1 MPLGPKHHFANS
13 GLELPHPGLALL
25 NLVGVV
31 IAFSEL
37 PMFLVLLPRVLTS
50 TPSTCP
56 RLTIYLLHPTPLLS
70 YPSRAPLVS
79 SSAPPNPLLLRG
91 PCIPPLLPAVPPICV
106 SCLSPARRC
115 LFRPCPFIVVSFLY
129 PSRGCSF
136 RPCPSFFS
144 SMSACHCVSSPGV
157 VFHCSSCCA
166 IRSRLMSVA
175 DMLLT

>member
-13 GLELPHPGLALL
+13 GFELPHPGLALL

-37 PMFLVLLPRVLTS
+37 PMFLVLLPRFLTS

-56 RLTIYLLHPTPLLS
+56 RLTNYLLHPTPLLS

-79 SSAPPNPLLLRG
+79 SSAPPNPLLRHRSLLFLHPFLLYLCAPLALLRCL
-91 PCIPPLLPAVPPICV
+91 PSFLPLL
-106 SCLSPARRC
+106 CLSSILPAAA
-115 LFRPCPFIVVSFLY
+115 LSVPALPF
-129 PSRGCSF
+129 CSY
-136 RPCPSFFS
+136 
-144 SMSACHCVSSPGV
+144 MSACHFVSLPGV

-166 IRSRLMSVA
+166 IRPRLLSVA